1 MTGATEEIALVF
13 LGDSFVNGTGD
24 PGYLGWTGRV
34 CAWACAR
41 GTPLTYYNLAVRGAT
56 SDDVLARWRAESEPR
71 LHDDMDGRL
80 VVAFG
85 GNDLFAEDPQ
95 AAIERAAT
103 NLETL
108 IVDAGRP
115 VFVVGP
121 PPVAGEG
128 ARRLLTTLSDRF
140 ADVCASSAVPYLP
153 VLEPLEATGT
163 WAREAAA
170 GDGFHPGAEAYE
182 ELAATVDRSRAWRN
196 WLTGDP
202 DRRP

>member
-1 MTGATEEIALVF
+1 MGTTEEIALVF

-24 PGYLGWTGRV
+24 TGYVGWTGRV
-34 CAWACAR
+34 CAWARAR

-80 VVAFG
+80 VMAFG

-95 AAIERAAT
+95 AAIAGAAK

-108 IVDAGRP
+108 LAAAARP

-121 PPVAGEG
+121 PPVSGEG

-140 ADVCASSAVPYLP
+140 AEVCGSSGVPYLA

-163 WAREAAA
+163 WARQAAA
-170 GDGFHPGAEAYE
+170 GDGFHPGADAYE
-182 ELAATVDRSRAWRN
+182 ELAAIVDRSHAWRN
-196 WLTGDP
+196 WLTGASA
-202 DRRP
+202 RRP